1 MHCAALCVVLH
12 SNCASP
18 PQGQR
23 QYRSRPILARLG
35 GQGGQRG
42 SSLFHAI
49 CDHHVLAPDCHAGD
63 AGKYES
69 HIPTRSMDSTNL
81 FIGMNYVAA
90 VYGIII
96 MIILV
101 DWLLR
106 GRQQYRNSDLD
117 LDAVDGL
124 SVQASADSALYQR
137 NSK

>member
-1 MHCAALCVVLH
+1 
-12 SNCASP
+12 
-18 PQGQR
+18 
-23 QYRSRPILARLG
+23 
-35 GQGGQRG
+35 
-42 SSLFHAI
+42 
-49 CDHHVLAPDCHAGD
+49 
-63 AGKYES
+63 
-69 HIPTRSMDSTNL
+69 
-81 FIGMNYVAA
+81 MNYVAA